1 MMFTALKGRCQLL
14 LIFISILPAK
24 LWQKQRPCL
33 PKWSP
38 CVLNVVE
45 MRGRHGTWAGNFLTV
60 TDHTY
65 THAANVWHMPM
76 SVHYQCA
83 LSKWHADPKFY
94 AWRTT
99 MSHFCSFDPEV
110 PESSCR
116 WCPGQVLQSYTDVFF
131 PCLTKQVT
139 KQVTNSG
146 IFIKIGI
153 IIISISY
160 HKTYKTPATS
170 PSPSQELCPVATA
183 PARCPSRSPPRW
195 SLG

>member
-1 MMFTALKGRCQLL
+1 MMFTALKGRCQFL

-33 PKWSP
+33 LKWSR

-45 MRGRHGTWAGNFLTV
+45 MRGRHGTWAGNFFASDGSYL
-60 TDHTY
+60 HTCCECLA
-65 THAANVWHMPM
+65 HA
-76 SVHYQCA
+76 YECA

-99 MSHFCSFDPEV
+99 MSHFFRLILRCQRVAAAGVQD
-110 PESSCR
+110 R
-116 WCPGQVLQSYTDVFF
+116 SYSLTQMCYT
-131 PCLTKQVT
+131 CLTKQVT

-153 IIISISY
+153 IIISIIISISISY
-160 HKTYKTPATS
+160 THKTPATS
-170 PSPSQELCPVATA
+170 PSPSQELCPAAMA